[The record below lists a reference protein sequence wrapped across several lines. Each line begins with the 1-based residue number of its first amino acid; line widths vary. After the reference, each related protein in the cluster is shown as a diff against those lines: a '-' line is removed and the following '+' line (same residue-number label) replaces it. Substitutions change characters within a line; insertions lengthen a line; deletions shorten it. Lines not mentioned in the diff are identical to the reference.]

1 MQHDSLITIPN
12 RFAFLGEIEQL
23 LKSDTEQSLLLI
35 DVIRFSD
42 VSTSFGYE
50 FGDKVLLEIANRIA
64 FLFNKNLIFGRVGG
78 DVFGVILSGNHQQK
92 QLHDFYSHLIQHFKT
107 PIQCDD
113 HAFIADFN
121 VGAAS
126 NPKSNRDINQFFALA
141 ETALKQAKDNKF
153 DNFQYAQNLA
163 NDTSGRALALKA
175 DITRA
180 LSQNELE
187 IYFQPKIELDTL
199 QIIGA
204 ECLLRWNHPLD
215 GLIFPGALI
224 EAAESYNMMNE
235 LGYWVLEEAFKGA
248 AFLNSV
254 GLQLKISVNMSPSQL
269 YDLKFANNL
278 KTLAS
283 KHAVALSQF
292 ELELT
297 EDVALSNSI
306 LVKKQLSQIRSLGAS
321 IAIDDFG
328 KGYSNLAYLRDVEI
342 DCIKIDKS
350 FIMQIDQSPVNR
362 AIVEASQLIAIAANC
377 ELVAE
382 GIESIQHLHI
392 LREIGIK
399 SGQGFL
405 FSKAIS
411 LLDFVELANKD
422 MAVGT
427 SWARTQQTSNGLA

>member
-1 MQHDSLITIPN
+1 MQHESLITIPN
-12 RFAFLGEIEQL
+12 RYALLGKIERL
-23 LKSDTEQSLLLI
+23 LKTNAEQSILLI
-35 DVIRFSD
+35 DVVRFSD
-42 VSTSFGYE
+42 VSASFGYDY
-50 FGDKVLLEIANRIA
+50 GDKVLLEIANRIA
-64 FLFNKNLIFGRVGG
+64 FLFDDNAIFGRIGG
-78 DVFGVILSGNHQQK
+78 DVFGLILSGTHQQK
-92 QLHDFYSHLIQHFKT
+92 QLHEFYSHLVQHFKT

-126 NPKSNRDINQFFALA
+126 NPKNNSDINKFFSLA

-153 DNFQYAQNLA
+153 DNFQHVKNLT
-163 NDTSGRALALKA
+163 NDNSGRALALKA

-180 LSQNELE
+180 LNQDELE
-187 IYFQPKIELDTL
+187 IYFQPKIELNTL
-199 QIIGA
+199 QILGA

-248 AFLNSV
+248 AYLNSV
-254 GLQLKISVNMSPSQL
+254 GLRLKISVNMSPSQL
-269 YDLKFANNL
+269 YDLNFTDNL
-278 KTLAS
+278 KKLAQ
-283 KHAVALSQF
+283 KHQVELSQF

-306 LVKKQLSQIRSLGAS
+306 LVKKQLSQIRSLGAT

-328 KGYSNLAYLRDVEI
+328 KGYSNLAYLRDIEI

-350 FIMQIDQSPVNR
+350 FIMQIDESPVNR
-362 AIVEASQLIAIAANC
+362 AIVEASQLIAKAANC

-382 GIESIQHLHI
+382 GVETIQHLHI
-392 LREIGIK
+392 LREIGVV

-405 FSKAIS
+405 FSKAIPID
-411 LLDFVELANKD
+411 DFVELANKD
-422 MAVGT
+422 FAVGT
-427 SWARTQQTSNGLA
+427 SFMREHQT